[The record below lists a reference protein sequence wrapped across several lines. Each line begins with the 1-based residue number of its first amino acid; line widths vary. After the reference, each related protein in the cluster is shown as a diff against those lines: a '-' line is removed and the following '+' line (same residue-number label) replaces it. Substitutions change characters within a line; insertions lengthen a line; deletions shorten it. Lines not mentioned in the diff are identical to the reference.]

1 MISRPSERSVC
12 ILTKVVTKIGFSLLN
27 NYSHI
32 QVFLRIKENMSY
44 QGPSVKSLK
53 IMVHSKPQQVVIG
66 HQDLENYVHVE
77 TCMKIFMIC
86 IT

>member
-1 MISRPSERSVC
+1 MKKCLFPIDALVVCSGLMSNLIKKSWTVSNPS
-12 ILTKVVTKIGFSLLN
+12 I
-27 NYSHI
+27 
-32 QVFLRIKENMSY
+32 FLRIKENMS

>member
-1 MISRPSERSVC
+1 M
-12 ILTKVVTKIGFSLLN
+12 
-27 NYSHI
+27 YSQI
-32 QVFLRIKENMSY
+32 QVFLRIKENIS
-44 QGPSVKSLK
+44 QGPSIKSLK

>member
-1 MISRPSERSVC
+1 MLLYEPNAVLGARSWSHFFYQC
-12 ILTKVVTKIGFSLLN
+12 I
-27 NYSHI
+27 
-32 QVFLRIKENMSY
+32 FLRIKENMS

>member
-32 QVFLRIKENMSY
+32 QVFLRKKES

-53 IMVHSKPQQVVIG
+53 IIVHSKPQHVVIG

>member
-1 MISRPSERSVC
+1 M
-12 ILTKVVTKIGFSLLN
+12 T
-27 NYSHI
+27 
-32 QVFLRIKENMSY
+32 

-66 HQDLENYVHVE
+66 HQDLENYVHVG